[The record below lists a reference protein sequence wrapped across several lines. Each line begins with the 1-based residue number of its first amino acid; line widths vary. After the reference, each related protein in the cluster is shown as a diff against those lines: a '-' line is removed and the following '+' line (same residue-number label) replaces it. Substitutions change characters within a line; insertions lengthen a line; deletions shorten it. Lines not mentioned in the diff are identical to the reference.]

1 MADGA
6 AASLTVAAPAKL
18 NLFLHVTGRRPDGY
32 HLLESLMVLIDLA
45 DTLRLSCRDDGRL
58 VRTHS
63 IDGVPLELD
72 LAYRAAHLLQQHTK
86 TRLGVSIALEKRIP
100 LGAGLGG
107 GSSDAASVLLGLN
120 RLWALDLSREELMRL
135 GLELGADVPFFIF
148 GSNAHVSGIGEIL
161 EPMTVPRMD
170 VLLAIPAVNV
180 PTKAIFAAPGLKRDT
195 PPSKCAAFAAGYGS
209 NDLQPVARASHPA
222 IAAAAAYLE
231 GLPAALPRG
240 WPDSGVRMSG
250 SGSTVFRVIARDASA
265 VAVAEV
271 GAFPDSRRDSPGS
284 RPSDPMRRGQG
295 SQAPSAGVPASA
307 FRVIEARVLSAHPLR
322 EFVAK

>member
-1 MADGA
+1 MAVAA

-45 DTLRLSCRDDGRL
+45 DTLRLSCRPDGRI
-58 VRTHS
+58 VRTNS
-63 IDGVPLELD
+63 IDGVPPELD
-72 LAYRAAHLLQQHTK
+72 LAYRAAHLLRQHTK

-107 GSSDAASVLLGLN
+107 GSSDAASVLLALN

-161 EPMTVPRMD
+161 EPVTVPRMD

-180 PTKAIFAAPGLKRDT
+180 PTVGIFAAPRLKRDHA
-195 PPSKCAAFAAGYGS
+195 PSNLEAFAAGFGS
-209 NDLQPVARASHPA
+209 NDLEPVARASHPA
-222 IAAAAAYLE
+222 IAAASAYLE

-250 SGSTVFRVIARDASA
+250 SGSTVFRVIARASA
-265 VAVAEV
+265 VTVAGG
-271 GAFPDSRRDSPGS
+271 GAFLDSRRGSPGS
-284 RPSDPMRRGQG
+284 GPSDPMPRGQG
-295 SQAPSAGVPASA
+295 SPAPSAGVPASP
-307 FRVIEARVLSAHPLR
+307 FRVIESRVLSAHPLR